1 MYRTVP
7 ISPLT
12 NTLIPSSRIGSGDVA
27 RERGGEEEE
36 GRWGEGP
43 LGTEEDFDCTCFEFK
58 REVTLGPRSEGE
70 ICEWMP
76 LYEGL
81 RSMAGQPKIKYWK

>member
-7 ISPLT
+7 IFPLT
-12 NTLIPSSRIGSGDVA
+12 NTLIPSSRTGSGEVA

-43 LGTEEDFDCTCFEFK
+43 LGPEEDFDRTYFDFK

-70 ICEWMP
+70 
-76 LYEGL
+76 
-81 RSMAGQPKIKYWK
+81 RRR